1 MADWILE
8 WDREGERYL
17 ENGDRHG
24 VLYTKGSGSKPLSTA
39 SDYEKS
45 KYYYGHA
52 EVWNGLTAVTETPAG
67 AEANDVYADDIKY
80 ATLRSAETF
89 GGTIESFAYPPTFA
103 KCDGSAEPQGVSG
116 VHFGQQ
122 GRDSFGFSFESQVM
136 NDTATSA
143 DDDEKLHIW
152 YGCSASP
159 SERSYSTINDSPEGI
174 SFSWEITS
182 TPLNVSKT
190 DIPGLEKEAISTIT
204 ITKSEVA
211 NPANYEA
218 LKKIMYGYKGG
229 DGTVYEGR
237 LPYPSEVVA
246 IIRNGITGDQANPNS
261 NSKYIPEITAHTP
274 DSTAD
279 LDEISDLTAGGT
291 KEITFSD
298 TAGAGELTFSIANS
312 DIAGIDSV
320 EGGKVTVRGKTAG
333 TTTITAKV
341 SETPFTASAE
351 KVVAITV
358 SNS

>member
-1 MADWILE
+1 MAGWILE

-89 GGTIESFAYPPTFA
+89 GGTIESFAYPTTFA
-103 KCDGSAEPQGVSG
+103 KCDGSAEPQGAPG

-136 NDTATSA
+136 NDTATAA

-190 DIPGLEKEAISTIT
+190 TIPGLEKEAISTIT
-204 ITKSEVA
+204 ITKSEVS
-211 NPANYEA
+211 NPENYEA
-218 LKKIMYGYKGG
+218 LKKIMYGYVGS
-229 DGTVYEGR
+229 DNTVYEGR
-237 LPYPSEVVA
+237 LPYPSEVVD
-246 IIRNGITGDQANPNS
+246 IIKNGITGDQANPDS
-261 NSKYIPEITAHTP
+261 SSKYTPVITAAP
-274 DSTAD
+274 SEVPN
-279 LDEISDLTAGGT
+279 LGVGGT
-291 KEITFSD
+291 VTIAFSD
-298 TAGAGELTFSIANS
+298 TAGAGELTFSIGNS
-312 DIAGIDSV
+312 AIAEIEKV
-320 EGGKVTVRGKTAG
+320 EGGSVTVRGKASGETA
-333 TTTITAKV
+333 ITATV
-341 SETPFTASAE
+341 SATPFTASVQ
-351 KVVAITV
+351 KTVNITV
-358 SNS
+358 VS

>member
-1 MADWILE
+1 MAGWILE

-89 GGTIESFAYPPTFA
+89 GGTIESFAYPPAFA
-103 KCDGSAEPQGVSG
+103 KCDGSAEPQGATG

-182 TPLNVSKT
+182 TPINVSNT
-190 DIPGLEKEAISTIT
+190 VIPGLEKEAISTIT
-204 ITKSEVA
+204 ITKSEVEHLEH
-211 NPANYEA
+211 YEA
-218 LKKIMYGYKGG
+218 LKKIMYGYV
-229 DGTVYEGR
+229 DSDNTVYEGR
-237 LPYPSEVVA
+237 LPYPSEVVN
-246 IIRNGITGDQANPNS
+246 IIKNGISGGQANPNS
-261 NSKYIPEITAHTP
+261 GSKQDVTINSNP
-274 DSTAD
+274 DTVLNLAV
-279 LDEISDLTAGGT
+279 DEVKPIS
-291 KEITFSD
+291 FSD
-298 TAGAGELTFSIANS
+298 NAGAGELTFEIGDTSIAK
-312 DIAGIDSV
+312 IDSV
-320 EGGKVTVRGKTAG
+320 AGGVVNVRGIAG
-333 TTTITAKV
+333 GETKITARV
-341 SETPFTASAE
+341 SATPFTNPAE
-351 KVVAITV
+351 KEVNITV
-358 SNS
+358 AQS

>member
-1 MADWILE
+1 MAGWILE

-24 VLYTKGSGSKPLSTA
+24 VLYTKGSGSKPLSSA

-67 AEANDVYADDIKY
+67 AEANDVYADDSKY

-103 KCDGSAEPQGVSG
+103 KCDGSAEPQDAPG

-136 NDTATSA
+136 NDTPTAA

-190 DIPGLEKEAISTIT
+190 TIPGLEKEAISTIT
-204 ITKSEVA
+204 ITKSEVSD
-211 NPANYEA
+211 PENYEA
-218 LKKIMYGYKGG
+218 LKKIMYGYV
-229 DGTVYEGR
+229 DSDNTVYAGR
-237 LPYPSEVVA
+237 LPYPSEVVN
-246 IIRNGITGDQANPNS
+246 IIKNGISGGQGRS
-261 NSKYIPEITAHTP
+261 
-274 DSTAD
+274 DSSTKPAATVTAD
-279 LDEISDLTAGGT
+279 TESVSDLAVGAERT
-291 KEITFSD
+291 ITFSD
-298 TAGAGELTFSIANS
+298 DAGAGELTFEILNS
-312 DIAGIDSV
+312 NVAEIV
-320 EGGKVTVRGKTAG
+320 NVVGGKVKVRGVGSG
-333 TTTITAKV
+333 TTTLRATV
-341 SETPFTASAE
+341 SATPFTSPGTADVS
-351 KVVAITV
+351 ITV
-358 SNS
+358 VSST

>member
-1 MADWILE
+1 MAGWILE

-103 KCDGSAEPQGVSG
+103 KCDGSAEPQGAPG

-136 NDTATSA
+136 NDTATAA

-174 SFSWEITS
+174 SFSWEVTS

-190 DIPGLEKEAISTIT
+190 AIPGLEKEAISTIT
-204 ITKSEVA
+204 ITKSEVS
-211 NPANYEA
+211 NPENYEA
-218 LKKIMYGYKGG
+218 LKKIMYGYVGS
-229 DGTVYEGR
+229 DNTVYEGR
-237 LPYPSEVVA
+237 LPYPSEVVD
-246 IIRNGITGDQANPNS
+246 IIKNGITGDQANPDS
-261 NSKYIPEITAHTP
+261 SSKQNVTIVSDPLAV
-274 DSTAD
+274 
-279 LDEISDLTAGGT
+279 SDLAVGAVTP
-291 KEITFSD
+291 ISFSD
-298 TAGAGELTFSIANS
+298 NAGAGELTFEIDNTNIAK
-312 DIAGIDSV
+312 IDSV
-320 EGGKVTVRGKTAG
+320 AGGTVTVRGVGRG
-333 TTTITAKV
+333 TTKITARV
-341 SETPFTASAE
+341 SATPFTNAAE
-351 KVVAITV
+351 KEVNIAVVE
-358 SNS
+358 S